1 MNISHNE
8 RRAHFHTF
16 LLLYLFVFIM
26 PDPLFASCLALPCA
40 PVLPVLPGYVPV
52 ALLAPFRGRRWARR
66 WQRGAGTATKGSI
79 ESSSKGRG
87 GRQVASEHRA
97 GRQRAR
103 NNESSAEHKHSPLPI
118 CPESPLGCRDF
129 ISQCLLNGIGGCM
142 CRTRSSFS
150 GRGDKCNSGVSPG
163 NLPER
168 IPSSA
173 GPCSAAGRV
182 EKRVPG

>member
-40 PVLPVLPGYVPV
+40 PMLPVLPGYVPV
-52 ALLAPFRGRRWARR
+52 ALLAPFRDRRWARR

-103 NNESSAEHKHSPLPI
+103 NNESSAEHKHSPL
-118 CPESPLGCRDF
+118 SPDLPRV
-129 ISQCLLNGIGGCM
+129 
-142 CRTRSSFS
+142 T
-150 GRGDKCNSGVSPG
+150 PG
-163 NLPER
+163 LPRFYLPMSLKWYWRLHVQNEEQFLRER
-168 IPSSA
+168 
-173 GPCSAAGRV
+173 R
-182 EKRVPG
+182 